1 MVFIML
7 TNNRPSNTCEM
18 AKIVDSFLFAVPLLY
33 CQIVKI
39 YLNKTLLMI
48 EVCSILTME
57 DSISSSYFLF

>member
-1 MVFIML
+1 
-7 TNNRPSNTCEM
+7 M